1 MQRLEMEIIDD
12 GSCFVC
18 GDKNEIGLKLRFQLD
33 RSTKTATTNT
43 VLKEHFSGWLNAA
56 HGGII
61 CALLDEAMVYA
72 CATAG
77 WFVATGTINVKFRK
91 PVPVGETLTI
101 EGELI
106 SHRRKIMKTVG
117 RVFQNGELLA
127 ESEGTMIVVGEVL
140 NPQDYNYIN

>member
-1 MQRLEMEIIDD
+1 MEIIDD

-33 RSTKTATTNT
+33 RETQTATTTT
-43 VLKEHFSGWLNAA
+43 VLKEHFSGWINAA

-72 CATAG
+72 GAAAG
-77 WFVATGTINVKFRK
+77 WFVVTGNIRVKFRK

-101 EGELI
+101 EGELL
-106 SHRRKIMKTVG
+106 SHRRKTMKTRA
-117 RVFQNGELLA
+117 RVLKDGELLA
-127 ESEGTMIVVGEVL
+127 ESEGTMIVVGEVT
-140 NPQDYNYIN
+140 NPEEYDYVS